1 MSKKGLNIN
10 EILYIEKLINDEHE
24 LAAQVEDGYV
34 MITTTD
40 LQNIKQHDFSMSKA
54 EWEIFKRIIDLNLEQ
69 EEKR

>member
-10 EILYIEKLINDEHE
+10 EIIYIEKFVGDEHE

-54 EWEIFKRIIDLNLEQ
+54 EWEIFKRIIDLNF
-69 EEKR
+69 EKEAAE

>member
-1 MSKKGLNIN
+1 MSEKGLNIN
-10 EILYIEKLINDEHE
+10 GILYIEKLINDEHE

-54 EWEIFKRIIDLNLEQ
+54 EWEIFKRIIDLNF
-69 EEKR
+69 EKEAAE

>member
-54 EWEIFKRIIDLNLEQ
+54 EWEIFKRIIDLNF
-69 EEKR
+69 EKEVAE